1 MTDLR
6 TRIEE
11 NLLPQ
16 VSKPLRYQGDEYGS
30 IHKDWERQDL
40 KLAFGFPDVY
50 EIAMSHLGLSILYH
64 QANGQEGILM
74 ERVFTPWPDMEKLMR
89 QEGVPIFSLESRRP
103 LTDFD
108 GIGFTLQYELSYTNI
123 LTILDLAG
131 IPPYAKD
138 RTDDDPLIFMGGPC
152 AYHPE
157 PLAPLADFF
166 VIGEGEELNIDVYEV
181 IKKHQKVRGGKRDR
195 QALLE
200 ELVTIPGVYVP
211 SFYEPAYDDHGH
223 FLATKPTYPLAPE
236 VVYKRVLPSMRG
248 AFFPTKPIVP
258 YLDVVHDR
266 TMLEIQR
273 GCTRGCRF
281 CQAGILYRPDREKPA
296 QELLDQARA
305 ITDFTGHNEIALT
318 SLSTSDYSCIMP
330 LLRDMMADHEAR
342 RVAVSLP
349 SLRAD
354 HFSVGIAEEVQK
366 VKRTGLTFAPEAGSQ
381 RMRDVINKGVTEEDL
396 EGIMDKI
403 FREGWSRVKLYF
415 MIGLPTET
423 EEDLQGIVDLGYK
436 ILRIGDA
443 VRKEK
448 TAEGEKMAP
457 VQVSISLSS
466 FVPKPFT
473 PFQFFPQDNGAL
485 LRKKQRFIKD
495 QFKNRRISCSYH
507 DTRTSFL
514 EAVITKG
521 DRRLAPVLL
530 KAHELGAR
538 FDGWSEHFDLDIW
551 MEAFETCDIDP
562 AYYAY
567 RKIGLDEPLPWDHIS
582 CGVSKDYLIQEYHA
596 ALAASLTEDCRTGP
610 CTLCGVCQHYGIR
623 PDFIQK
629 TERGQ
634 R

>member
-1 MTDLR
+1 MSDLK

-11 NLLPQ
+11 ELLPL

-30 IHKDWERQDL
+30 IHKDWDRQEL
-40 KLAFGFPDVY
+40 RMAFAFPDVY

-64 QANGQEGILM
+64 QANAQDGILM
-74 ERVFTPWPDMEKLMR
+74 ERVFTPWPDMEALLRKEDL
-89 QEGVPIFSLESRRP
+89 PIFSLESRRS
-103 LTDFD
+103 LTEFD
-108 GIGFTLQYELSYTNI
+108 AIGFTLQYELSYSNI
-123 LTILDLAG
+123 LTILDLAD
-131 IPPYAKD
+131 IPFYAAE
-138 RTDDDPLIFMGGPC
+138 RSNQDPLIFMGGPC

-157 PLAPLADFF
+157 PLAPIADFF
-166 VIGEGEELNIDVYEV
+166 VIGEGEELNLEVYE
-181 IKKHQKVRGGKRDR
+181 IIRAHQKARGGKRDKER
-195 QALLE
+195 LLE
-200 ELVTIPGVYVP
+200 ELAEIPGIYVP
-211 SFYEPAYDDHGH
+211 SFYEAIYDEQGFFQETKAIHSEAPA
-223 FLATKPTYPLAPE
+223 
-236 VVYKRVLPSMRG
+236 VVYKRLLPTMRR
-248 AFFPTKPIVP
+248 AFFPTEPIVP

-266 TMLEIQR
+266 TILEIQR

-281 CQAGILYRPDREKPA
+281 CQAGILYRPDREKPV

-305 ITDFTGHNEIALT
+305 ISDFTGHNEIALT

-330 LLRDMMADHEAR
+330 LLREMMEAFAPD
-342 RVAVSLP
+342 RVSVSLP

-381 RMRDVINKGVTEEDL
+381 RLRDVINKGVTEEEL

-423 EEDLQGIVDLGYK
+423 KEDLQGIVDLGYK

-443 VRKEK
+443 IRREK
-448 TAEGEKMAP
+448 TAAGEKMAP

-466 FVPKPFT
+466 FIPKPFT
-473 PFQFFPQDNGAL
+473 PFQWFPQDPGHI
-485 LRKKQRFIKD
+485 LRKKQRFIKE

-521 DRRLAPVLL
+521 DRRLAPVII

-551 MEAFETCDIDP
+551 MDAFEACDIDP
-562 AYYAY
+562 GFYAY
-567 RKIGLDEPLPWDHIS
+567 RSIPLDAPLPWDHIS
-582 CGVSKDYLIQEYHA
+582 CGVTKDFLIREYQKA
-596 ALAASLTEDCRTGP
+596 IDESLTEDCRTGP
-610 CTLCGVCQHYGIR
+610 CSMCGTCQHYGIW
-623 PDFIQK
+623 PDIIEQ
-629 TERGQ
+629 TEGENR
-634 R
+634 